1 MTKYLYIC
9 SHRHSGSTLLDLF
22 LGAHSKIESLGE
34 IDFLPQDL
42 ALNDPCSCG
51 SSIRDCQVWR
61 EVIERLSAKLGVDI
75 RANPYVLHLGYPK
88 ASGVTPT
95 YLLRRELMLGL
106 QYAQLKSGSTFLESF
121 LGSITK
127 GLASTCLVY
136 EAVADVLKASVV
148 VDSSKTYLKAIA
160 LYRFR
165 TQNVRVVLLRSRWAW
180 RAVFRSQAQ
189 AAAQ

>member
-88 ASGVTPT
+88 ASGVNADLSAAPRIDVGAAVCAAEVWLDFSGELPRVDNQGPRK
-95 YLLRRELMLGL
+95 YLPCLRR
-106 QYAQLKSGSTFLESF
+106 
-121 LGSITK
+121 
-127 GLASTCLVY
+127 C
-136 EAVADVLKASVV
+136 
-148 VDSSKTYLKAIA
+148 
-160 LYRFR
+160 R
-165 TQNVRVVLLRSRWAW
+165 
-180 RAVFRSQAQ
+180 
-189 AAAQ
+189 